1 MPQNLSM
8 FALAS
13 LCAASLA
20 LAPSHVLARSSAP
33 ALAPDES
40 GAVYKR
46 LTDEVGPALVTVKFI
61 MKVEAGGQMAEMFG
75 RMADEGVETEVT
87 GLMVEKD
94 GLVLLSNTQ
103 LGGYLAMMAS
113 RMGGGV
119 TPNPTDLKV
128 LIGEDTEGLKAKFV
142 ARDKDIDLAWVKI
155 DDPKA
160 SGKTFASVDLGA
172 SATPGVGDRLLT
184 IQRKGKYFDRAM
196 VVSEGR
202 LGGMAKKPRSL
213 LIPTSLEGGMGELGM
228 PVFDAAGKLVGISV
242 LQMPSRDDMEG
253 GDMTDLMSGG
263 GMAVM
268 ILPASEVAKSTARS
282 KELGAKSEGDKKP
295 DDKKADEKKPDAPA
309 EKPKT
314 P

>member
-1 MPQNLSM
+1 MYRTLTALS
-8 FALAS
+8 LAS
-13 LCAASLA
+13 MCSLST
-20 LAPSHVLARSSAP
+20 LATAVPAFAAP
-33 ALAPDES
+33 APAQADEL
-40 GAVYKR
+40 GATYKR
-46 LTDEVGPALVTVKFI
+46 LTDTVGPALVTVKFI
-61 MKVEAGGQMAEMFG
+61 MKIEAGGQMAEMFG

-103 LGGYLAMMAS
+103 LGGYFAMMAG

-128 LIGEDTEGLKAKFV
+128 LIGDDTEGLKAKFL

-160 SGKTFASVDLGA
+160 SGKTFAAVDLA
-172 SATPGVGDRLLT
+172 SNSSPAVGERLLT
-184 IQRKGKYFDRAM
+184 LNRKGKFFDHAM

-202 LGGMAKKPRSL
+202 LGGVTKKPRSL
-213 LIPTSLEGGMGELGM
+213 LIPTGMEGGMSELGM
-228 PVFDAAGKLVGISV
+228 PVFDSSGKLAGVSI
-242 LQMPSRDDMEG
+242 LQMPSREDAEG
-253 GDMTDLMSGG
+253 GDMSDLMSGG

-268 ILPASEVAKSTARS
+268 ILPASEVVKATARS
-282 KELGAKSEGDKKP
+282 KELAAKGETGDKKTE
-295 DDKKADEKKPDAPA
+295 DKKPAEGAA